1 MLEVIKTTEDLKKIR
16 NQIQGTVG
24 FVPTMGNLHRGHI
37 SLLERSLKEKENTFL
52 SIFVNPMQFGPNED
66 FAKYPRTIAED
77 IKKIESKIEEFKIKN
92 TVYLFTPASNEE
104 IYPEGFSTVVGT
116 GPLANILCGK
126 IRPGHFDGVTT
137 VMYRLLQLVKP
148 EETFMGEKDFQQLFL
163 IKKMV
168 RDLELPYNITGL
180 PIIRDTD
187 GLALSSRNQYLTQEE
202 RTTGLILPKRL
213 QEVARAI
220 KENMPQAKIQ
230 SMIDQTLQDK
240 RWDYFEVRSTKDL
253 FLSQERKGIVILG
266 AFRLR
271 QTRLLDNIVIS

>member
-1 MLEVIKTTEDLKKIR
+1 MLKVIKTTDELKDIRSKISGS
-16 NQIQGTVG
+16 IG

-37 SLLERSLKEKENTFL
+37 SLLERSFKEKQHTFM

-66 FAKYPRTIAED
+66 FAKYPRTLEND
-77 IKKIESKIEEFKIKN
+77 IQKIEQKMEEFKIKD
-92 TVYLFTPASNEE
+92 TVYLFFPSSTEE

-126 IRPGHFDGVTT
+126 FRPGHFDGVTT
-137 VMYRLLQLVKP
+137 VMYRLLTLVRP
-148 EETFMGEKDFQQLFL
+148 EETYMGEKDFQQLFL

-168 RDLELPYNITGL
+168 RDLELPFTITGM

-187 GLALSSRNQYLTQEE
+187 GLALSSRNQYLTPEE
-202 RTTGLILPKRL
+202 RMTGLILPKRL
-213 QEVARAI
+213 GEVARAV
-220 KENMPQAKIQ
+220 KEQMPFAKIQ

-240 RWDYFEVRSTKDL
+240 RWDYLEIRSTKDL
-253 FLSQERKGIVILG
+253 FLSKDRSDVVILG

-271 QTRLLDNIVIS
+271 QTRLLDNIVLD